1 MPLPSE
7 DLEPLV
13 TECPNCQTRFRVSE
27 SQLQVANGR
36 VRCGACLKVFLGTDY
51 LQWDREPAAD
61 DRAPDDA
68 LDELLGELEQD
79 SSAASEAVRWFDDLA
94 ITEDASE
101 VVADLE
107 AAAEP
112 EEVSLQEAN
121 AVEGVMPQH
130 YAPVAW
136 SEEAA
141 NDGFGALEH
150 LADLPDE
157 SQEDVADGGPEAPAA
172 EAPAAE
178 LPAAEAPAAEAPA
191 AEALTAEALTADE
204 LLAGLTDQLPEVA
217 EPDEHAAADASDAAA
232 FFEELAPPDEP
243 AADELV
249 EPEAQPA
256 ADDVLPEV
264 DEAQP
269 ETVAQTSSTQ
279 LAPAESE
286 QTTPSPSVDLKV
298 PPGGWEAGALEAD
311 APPPRRR
318 WPYIAGGLLLTFLAL
333 QAVYLLFPS
342 MEKKPEQRWL
352 PETVCAVT
360 GCELEPLRD
369 VDQLV
374 LNNVIVRGHP
384 DQAGVLVVDVLFVNA
399 ADFPQAWPE
408 IELSFNT
415 NAGQLVAWRRFK
427 PEEYLAGS
435 FAGSREIAAKTPA
448 HVSVEIKDPGPGS
461 DRYEVSLR

>member
-51 LQWDREPAAD
+51 LQWDREPVAD

-79 SSAASEAVRWFDDLA
+79 APTASQSVRWFDDVA
-94 ITEDASE
+94 IAEGASE
-101 VVADLE
+101 IDFADAPDHQLPSPQEVVVD
-107 AAAEP
+107 
-112 EEVSLQEAN
+112 V
-121 AVEGVMPQH
+121 GVMPQH
-130 YAPVAW
+130 YAPVVWAGD
-136 SEEAA
+136 AA
-141 NDGFGALEH
+141 NDA
-150 LADLPDE
+150 A
-157 SQEDVADGGPEAPAA
+157 GGPAGEADVRESLQEEPPAA
-172 EAPAAE
+172 E
-178 LPAAEAPAAEAPA
+178 
-191 AEALTAEALTADE
+191 LTADE
-204 LLAGLTDQLPEVA
+204 LLADLTEQLPEADVSPALTVA
-217 EPDEHAAADASDAAA
+217 ERVEVVAAAEQPDAEVLEDATATDDA
-232 FFEELAPPDEP
+232 MLPKADETSPRADEAP
-243 AADELV
+243 AAERQDIDQPPA
-249 EPEAQPA
+249 EP
-256 ADDVLPEV
+256 PEMV
-264 DEAQP
+264 QP
-269 ETVAQTSSTQ
+269 EPVAASSPLDVQ
-279 LAPAESE
+279 L
-286 QTTPSPSVDLKV
+286 
-298 PPGGWEAGALEAD
+298 PPGGWDVAPLEAEP
-311 APPPRRR
+311 PPPRRR
-318 WPYIAGGLLLTFLAL
+318 WPYVAGALLLVFLVA
-333 QAVYLLFPS
+333 QAVYLLWPS
-342 MEKKPEQRWL
+342 MEKTPEQRWL

-384 DQAGVLVVDVLFVNA
+384 EQVGVLVVDVLFVNA
-399 ADFPQAWPE
+399 ADFPQAWPD

>member
-61 DRAPDDA
+61 DRAPDDT
-68 LDELLGELEQD
+68 LDELLGELELD
-79 SSAASEAVRWFDDLA
+79 SPAPPESVRWFDDVA
-94 ITEDASE
+94 ITEGASKVATDHQDAAGE
-101 VVADLE
+101 DYA
-107 AAAEP
+107 P
-112 EEVSLQEAN
+112 LQEA
-121 AVEGVMPQH
+121 AGQKGVMPQH
-130 YAPVAW
+130 YAPLPWV
-136 SEEAA
+136 EDAA
-141 NDGFGALEH
+141 NDVFGAVDH
-150 LADLPDE
+150 QAGRPDE
-157 SQEDVADGGPEAPAA
+157 SPDDLEI
-172 EAPAAE
+172 
-178 LPAAEAPAAEAPA
+178 
-191 AEALTAEALTADE
+191 ALTADD
-204 LLAGLTDQLPEVA
+204 LLANLTEQLPEVEAADEQAA
-217 EPDEHAAADASDAAA
+217 EDTSEAAALYEALALPEEPAFERSLPMDAS
-232 FFEELAPPDEP
+232 PDEP
-243 AADELV
+243 
-249 EPEAQPA
+249 
-256 ADDVLPEV
+256 LPKE
-264 DEAQP
+264 D
-269 ETVAQTSSTQ
+269 
-279 LAPAESE
+279 
-286 QTTPSPSVDLKV
+286 TTPLGEEAAVEAYEGREPIPPQTEKPLAAGTAQAVEASDLDMQL
-298 PPGGWEAGALEAD
+298 PPGGWDVGDLEAE

-318 WPYIAGGLLLTFLAL
+318 WPYVAGALLVAFLVA
-333 QAVYLLFPS
+333 QAVYLLWPS
-342 MEKKPEQRWL
+342 MEKTPEQRWL

-384 DQAGVLVVDVLFVNA
+384 ELEGVLVVDVLFVNA

-427 PEEYLAGS
+427 PEEYLAGA
-435 FAGSREIAAKTPA
+435 FVGSREIAAKTPA